1 MQSYKYLLGV
11 AALLLLA
18 CSTTQNSTSTDSQ
31 ASAERTALEIERPI
45 PYPIDLPD
53 SYAQALANG
62 TRTLEGKPGPNYW
75 TQWSEYD
82 MDLILDTENKK
93 LNGTASITYYNNSPD
108 TLGAVVFEIAQ
119 NLHKEGNV
127 RLEPVEITGG
137 ANVTRVT
144 HQGQELQPVNRN
156 QPGYNIQGTNM
167 IVILPQPLMPDSSRT
182 FEIDWDFAIPQRG
195 AGARMGHSQDNLFYL
210 AYYYPHVRV
219 YDDLEGWFLDTFTS
233 NAEFYHGFGNYTID
247 ITAPEQWLV
256 MSTGELLNGEEVLA
270 DEVYSRYVDAGNSDE
285 VMTIVG
291 SDEVGLATRSSDNGQ
306 LTWSFR
312 AENVRDVAFS
322 ATLESQWDG
331 VRTSVG
337 DLDGDGT
344 TDYTRINSFWRPLAP
359 KWEKEAE
366 FAAHSIKFLSEYT
379 QIPYPWP
386 HMTSVEG
393 SGIIGG
399 GMEFPMMTLMGD
411 YNRAQLPN
419 LYDVTAHEL
428 AHMWMPMIVSS
439 NERRH
444 AWMDEGST
452 TFHEANARW
461 DYYPESESRERE
473 FSAFL
478 WIAGTDYEGPIM
490 RWSDYHY
497 PGPAY
502 GVASYPKPGSGL
514 IVLQGIL
521 GEELFYEAWT
531 TYMEN
536 WAYKHP
542 TPYDLF
548 NTFNTVSGQNLDYFW
563 RGYYFETWVM
573 DQAVESVTQEG
584 NTTTIIIRDNGNL
597 ILPVLLSIE
606 YSDGRTQDE
615 RIDAETWLQG
625 TRTASLTLDN
635 GKEVTK
641 VTIDKEIYFPDV
653 ERANNTW
660 EK

>member
-1 MQSYKYLLGV
+1 MYLNKYLLGILI
-11 AALLLLA
+11 LLMLS
-18 CSTTQNSTSTDSQ
+18 CSGSRNTTAPDSKTPER
-31 ASAERTALEIERPI
+31 SAPEIERPI
-45 PYPIDLPD
+45 PYPVDLPD
-53 SYAQALANG
+53 TYARALATG

-75 TQWSEYD
+75 TQWSEYE
-82 MDLILDTENKK
+82 MDLKLDTENKT
-93 LNGTASITYYNNSPD
+93 LIGSATITYYNNSPD
-108 TLGAVVFEIAQ
+108 TLRAIAFELAQ
-119 NLHKEGNV
+119 NLHKEGSV

-137 ANVTRVT
+137 TNVSRVALEGT
-144 HQGQELQPVNRN
+144 ELEMVNRN
-156 QPGYNIQGTNM
+156 RPGYYVQGTNM
-167 IVILPQPLMPDSSRT
+167 IVILPEPLLPNDSRSI
-182 FEIDWDFAIPQRG
+182 EIDWDFKIPQRG
-195 AGARMGHSQDNLFYL
+195 AGARMGWSQDNLFYL

-233 NAEFYHGFGNYTID
+233 NAEFYHGFGNYTIN

-256 MSTGELLNGEEVLA
+256 MSTGELLNA
-270 DEVYSRYVDAGNSDE
+270 DEVLSEEVYARYQEAGNSDE
-285 VMTIVG
+285 VITIAGPEDLG
-291 SDEVGLATRSSDNGQ
+291 SATLSSENGE

-331 VRTSVG
+331 VRTPVG
-337 DLDGDGT
+337 DLDGDGN
-344 TDYTRINSFWRPLAP
+344 TDYSRINSFWRQLAH
-359 KWEKEAE
+359 KWDKEAE
-366 FAAHSIKFLSEYT
+366 FAAHAIKFLSEYT
-379 QIPYPWP
+379 EIPYPWP

-393 SGIIGG
+393 SEIIGG

-461 DYYPESESRERE
+461 DYYPDSKSRERE

-514 IVLQGIL
+514 IILQGIL
-521 GEELFYEAWT
+521 GEELFHEAWT
-531 TYMEN
+531 TYMKD

-542 TPYDLF
+542 TPYDMF

-573 DQAVESVTQEG
+573 DQAVESVTQKG
-584 NTTTIIIRDNGNL
+584 NTTTVTIKDNGNL
-597 ILPVLLSIE
+597 ILPVLLSIQ
-606 YSDGRTQDE
+606 YADGSSEEQ
-615 RIDAETWLQG
+615 RIDAEAWLKG
-625 TRTASLTLDN
+625 SRTASLTLSN
-635 GKEVTK
+635 GKEVSK
-641 VTIDKEIYFPDV
+641 VTIDKDIYFPDV
-653 ERANNTW
+653 ERSNNTW
-660 EK
+660 ER